1 MCFDVVN
8 AKNINDIKWF
18 FKNTWL
24 LFRFLSMTYGEEM
37 AFLLNKSD
45 MASSIGISVQAF
57 DKWGVPPVER
67 RGREVLYD
75 VKTVLE
81 IDRER
86 RQHNQRT
93 PDDGG
98 ELEERLLRARAEL
111 TEEQAVAQKLKNQVT
126 EGKLIDSDFCV
137 FALSKLAM
145 ALSSTL
151 DSIPLSMQRQFW
163 ENCPPTRLKA
173 ISLKQWAKLSPG
185 TPVHRSGGHQ
195 GPLPSGFM
203 TISRLTGKLLFRRWH
218 SVALSMR
225 ESILIFTPHAV

>member
-8 AKNINDIKWF
+8 AKNVNDIKWF
-18 FKNTWL
+18 CKNTWL

-111 TEEQAVAQKLKNQVT
+111 TEEQAVAQKLKNQV
-126 EGKLIDSDFCV
+126 
-137 FALSKLAM
+137 LS
-145 ALSSTL
+145 LSL
-151 DSIPLSMQRQFW
+151 PVVRIPSLSCCSRGG
-163 ENCPPTRLKA
+163 RSA
-173 ISLKQWAKLSPG
+173 I
-185 TPVHRSGGHQ
+185 
-195 GPLPSGFM
+195 
-203 TISRLTGKLLFRRWH
+203 H
-218 SVALSMR
+218 SVDRSACL
-225 ESILIFTPHAV
+225 PC

>member
-1 MCFDVVN
+1 
-8 AKNINDIKWF
+8 
-18 FKNTWL
+18 
-24 LFRFLSMTYGEEM
+24 M

-67 RGREVLYD
+67 RGREVFYD

-86 RQHNQRT
+86 RQHNQRI
-93 PDDGG
+93 PDDEGA
-98 ELEERLLRARAEL
+98 LEERLLRARAEL

-126 EGKLIDSDFCV
+126 EGKLIDTGFCI

-151 DSIPLSMQRQFW
+151 DSIPLSMQRQF
-163 ENCPPTRLKA
+163 PDLTPRHLDHLKTL
-173 ISLKQWAKLSPG
+173 IAKG
-185 TPVHRSGGHQ
+185 ANQCAR
-195 GPLPSGFM
+195 
-203 TISRLTGKLLFRRWH
+203 
-218 SVALSMR
+218 A
-225 ESILIFTPHAV
+225 

>member
-1 MCFDVVN
+1 
-8 AKNINDIKWF
+8 
-18 FKNTWL
+18 
-24 LFRFLSMTYGEEM
+24 M

-67 RGREVLYD
+67 RGREVFYD

-86 RQHNQRT
+86 RQHNQRI
-93 PDDGG
+93 PDDEGD
-98 ELEERLLRARAEL
+98 LEERLLRARAEL

-126 EGKLIDSDFCV
+126 EGKLIDTGFCI

-151 DSIPLSMQRQFW
+151 DSIPLSMQRQF
-163 ENCPPTRLKA
+163 PDLTPRHLDHRKRLVR
-173 ISLKQWAKLSPG
+173 
-185 TPVHRSGGHQ
+185 TV
-195 GPLPSGFM
+195 
-203 TISRLTGKLLFRRWH
+203 
-218 SVALSMR
+218 
-225 ESILIFTPHAV
+225 LIFTESSDQLSRATDRVPGLPASPGYVQ

>member
-8 AKNINDIKWF
+8 AKNVNDIKWF
-18 FKNTWL
+18 CKNTWL
-24 LFRFLSMTYGEEM
+24 LYRFLSMAYGEEM

-67 RGREVLYD
+67 RGREVFYD

-86 RQHNQRT
+86 RQHNQRI
-93 PDDGG
+93 PDDEGD
-98 ELEERLLRARAEL
+98 LEERLLRARAEL

-126 EGKLIDSDFCV
+126 EGKLIDTGFCI

-151 DSIPLSMQRQFW
+151 DSIPLSMQRQF
-163 ENCPPTRLKA
+163 PDLTPRHLDHRKRLVR
-173 ISLKQWAKLSPG
+173 
-185 TPVHRSGGHQ
+185 TV
-195 GPLPSGFM
+195 
-203 TISRLTGKLLFRRWH
+203 
-218 SVALSMR
+218 
-225 ESILIFTPHAV
+225 LIFTESSDQLSRATDRVPGLPASPGYVQ

>member
-8 AKNINDIKWF
+8 AKNVNDIKWF
-18 FKNTWL
+18 CKNTWL
-24 LFRFLSMTYGEEM
+24 LYRFLSMAYGEEM

-111 TEEQAVAQKLKNQVT
+111 TEEQAAAQKLKNQVT

-151 DSIPLSMQRQFW
+151 DSIPLSMQRQF
-163 ENCPPTRLKA
+163 PDLTPRHIDHLKTL
-173 ISLKQWAKLSPG
+173 IAKG
-185 TPVHRSGGHQ
+185 ANQCARAGDK
-195 GPLPSGFM
+195 LPD
-203 TISRLTGKLLFRRWH
+203 LLDEYIR
-218 SVALSMR
+218 ATT
-225 ESILIFTPHAV
+225 E

>member
-8 AKNINDIKWF
+8 AKNVNDIKWF
-18 FKNTWL
+18 CKNTWL

-111 TEEQAVAQKLKNQVT
+111 TEEQAVAQKLKNQVPEVKKT
-126 EGKLIDSDFCV
+126 RCFPCAAGKRRVCLWQAGDHHAENPQS
-137 FALSKLAM
+137 AGRLS
-145 ALSSTL
+145 
-151 DSIPLSMQRQFW
+151 
-163 ENCPPTRLKA
+163 
-173 ISLKQWAKLSPG
+173 
-185 TPVHRSGGHQ
+185 V
-195 GPLPSGFM
+195 
-203 TISRLTGKLLFRRWH
+203 
-218 SVALSMR
+218 
-225 ESILIFTPHAV
+225 

>member
-8 AKNINDIKWF
+8 AKNVNDIKWF
-18 FKNTWL
+18 CKNTWL

-111 TEEQAVAQKLKNQVT
+111 TEEQAVAQKLKNQV
-126 EGKLIDSDFCV
+126 
-137 FALSKLAM
+137 
-145 ALSSTL
+145 
-151 DSIPLSMQRQFW
+151 
-163 ENCPPTRLKA
+163 
-173 ISLKQWAKLSPG
+173 LSPVFSRQWRIARCG
-185 TPVHRSGGHQ
+185 AYCWTLTVRAGRP
-195 GPLPSGFM
+195 PA
-203 TISRLTGKLLFRRWH
+203 RLT
-218 SVALSMR
+218 AL
-225 ESILIFTPHAV
+225 T

>member
-1 MCFDVVN
+1 
-8 AKNINDIKWF
+8 
-18 FKNTWL
+18 
-24 LFRFLSMTYGEEM
+24 M

-151 DSIPLSMQRQFW
+151 DSIPLSMQRQFRRAFLW
-163 ENCPPTRLKA
+163 SGYGSSK
-173 ISLKQWAKLSPG
+173 SLRCAE
-185 TPVHRSGGHQ
+185 R
-195 GPLPSGFM
+195 
-203 TISRLTGKLLFRRWH
+203 RCGKTNTELH
-218 SVALSMR
+218 YST
-225 ESILIFTPHAV
+225 EGKT